1 MYNKIL
7 NDNYILELYKLIEK
21 YEEENN
27 APAYHGKN
35 HAINVSK
42 YIEMILTKLGYDQE
56 IIEDAKIAGLLHDLG
71 CNLGKEDHELR
82 SYDIAKEY
90 IKSRRIKLKN
100 KKMVLEAIKNH
111 RNNFE
116 SDNIITR
123 VLVLS
128 DKLDI
133 KADRVAPNGYNLIGM
148 RQYQYINDINISIEN
163 GIFKVNFVIDEQA
176 NIYELTNFYFT
187 KKVIDSIIAFAK
199 NQNLNFCIYINNQI
213 LERG

>member
-7 NDNYILELYKLIEK
+7 NDDYILEIYKQIEK

-27 APAYHGKN
+27 SPAYHGRN

-42 YIEMILTKLGYDQE
+42 YIEAILIKLDYDRE
-56 IIEDAKIAGLLHDLG
+56 IIEEAKVAGLLHDLG
-71 CNLGKEDHELR
+71 CYLGKEDHELR
-82 SYDIAKEY
+82 SYNIAKEY

-123 VLVLS
+123 VLVLA

-199 NQNLNFCIYINNQI
+199 IQNLNFCIYINNQI

>member
-1 MYNKIL
+1 
-7 NDNYILELYKLIEK
+7 
-21 YEEENN
+21 
-27 APAYHGKN
+27 
-35 HAINVSK
+35 
-42 YIEMILTKLGYDQE
+42 
-56 IIEDAKIAGLLHDLG
+56 
-71 CNLGKEDHELR
+71 
-82 SYDIAKEY
+82 
-90 IKSRRIKLKN
+90 
-100 KKMVLEAIKNH
+100 MVLEAIKNH